1 MASPPR
7 APADPRRLRLAEL
20 RETLRRQ
27 ERLSR
32 NEKFICKLPDKGK
45 KILDHVAKLKATI
58 AEHEL
63 VRGKSELFDPTN
75 LDSELRQKAPVVDR
89 DTDQAGNSNQ
99 ILSESSL
106 VPGHTSVKSTTALK
120 TPTHP
125 QALGQPASRGEET
138 EIENPVS
145 HHPASSGGANVPSS
159 AAFEHLSGQSAS
171 DQAEDKSSSLENQF
185 IDRLQKITI
194 ADEHQSEE
202 NTNTENLTGLGSRTQ
217 KKPHFMEVLEM
228 RAQNPVP
235 TPHKFKTNVL
245 PSQHTSSSSHCQGR
259 GSPVSLEE
267 RRRRDKQHLDD
278 ITAARLLPLHHMP
291 AQLLSIE
298 ESLTL
303 QKQQKQNYEEMQA
316 KLAAQKLAE
325 RLNIKMQDYNPEG
338 DTSKKYREVR
348 DEDDQSSDE
357 F

>member
-7 APADPRRLRLAEL
+7 GFAPRAPEDSRRPSLAEL

-45 KILDHVAKLKATI
+45 KILDYVAKLKATI

-63 VRGKSELFDPTN
+63 ARGKTELFDPTN

-99 ILSESSL
+99 ILNESSL
-106 VPGHTSVKSTTALK
+106 VPGHTSVKSITALK

-125 QALGQPASRGEET
+125 QGLGQPASRGKEVT
-138 EIENPVS
+138 KIENPVS
-145 HHPASSGGANVPSS
+145 HHPASSGRANVPSS
-159 AAFEHLSGQSAS
+159 AAFEHLSRQCVS
-171 DQAEDKSSSLENQF
+171 DQAEDKSSSLDNLF
-185 IDRLQKITI
+185 IDRLQRITI

-202 NTNTENLTGLGSRTQ
+202 NTKAENLTGLGSGTQ
-217 KKPHFMEVLEM
+217 KKPHFMEVLEV

-245 PSQHTSSSSHCQGR
+245 PSQHTYSSSLCQGM

-278 ITAARLLPLHHMP
+278 ITSARLLPLHHMP

-303 QKQQKQNYEEMQA
+303 QKQQKQSYEEHMSKA
-316 KLAAQKLAE
+316 KPK
-325 RLNIKMQDYNPEG
+325 
-338 DTSKKYREVR
+338 
-348 DEDDQSSDE
+348 
-357 F
+357 